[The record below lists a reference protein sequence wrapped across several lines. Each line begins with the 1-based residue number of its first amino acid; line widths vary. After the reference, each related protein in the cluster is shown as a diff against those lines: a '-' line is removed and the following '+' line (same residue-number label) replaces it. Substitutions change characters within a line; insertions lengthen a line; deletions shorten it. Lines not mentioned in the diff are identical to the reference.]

1 MVKCVIFISDS
12 FIWLVH
18 MNDEILQLSQKLIK
32 DFILG
37 KMEYKEAMETAGL
50 QSLCARR
57 NDACVKFIDKARIS
71 SPLNRI
77 IPSPILS
84 QQTYDLRNS
93 RPRPL
98 LGRTNRFNDFI
109 TLKFQ
114 HVI

>member
-50 QSLCARR
+50 QSLCAR
-57 NDACVKFIDKARIS
+57 KI
-71 SPLNRI
+71 
-77 IPSPILS
+77 
-84 QQTYDLRNS
+84 
-93 RPRPL
+93 
-98 LGRTNRFNDFI
+98 GRASCRERVYETV
-109 TLKFQ
+109 TL
-114 HVI
+114 